1 MTQTNE
7 TASINIQEPR
17 MERYNPHAIEGKW
30 QEEWAK
36 AGLYIFRED
45 APGEKHYALTMFP
58 YPSGNLHIGH
68 WYANVAPDA
77 RARWMRMRGYNVLF
91 PMGFDAFGLPAEN
104 AAIKNNVNPATWTYS
119 NIEYMTGQF
128 QRMGTMIDWTRSF
141 ATCDPD
147 YYRWNQWFFTEF
159 FKRGLAYKKGGLVN
173 WCPKDQTVLANEQVV
188 NGACERCGTPVE
200 KRNLSQWYLKITDY
214 ADELLDFSATDMP
227 EKVRLMQTN
236 WIGKSVGAEV
246 TFQTPA
252 GPETVFTT
260 RPDTLMGATFLVLA
274 PEHSKVSDLTTDE
287 QRAEVEAY
295 VTAAGRKTDVERQQ
309 EGEKT
314 GVFTGSYATHPVTG
328 HQLPIWVADYV
339 LVTYGTGSIM
349 AVPAHDERDFAFAR
363 KFGLE
368 IKRVFET
375 PRWFMFVEEEDYS
388 LIEQAIDDLSFKYI
402 KVEDDLYL
410 ISGDFHSKDKV
421 VDRLNSISTP
431 LPSNNKK
438 SKWHHNG
445 MQYSS
450 RTALLLGT
458 NYIIFPGINN
468 NIVYAHDDYLSRL
481 KNFDWPEIELE
492 RSYPEPGEQNQFFRN
507 FPSRIGPII
516 NSGEFDGMPGGKA
529 NITAII
535 EKLEARGIAMA
546 KTTYRLRDWLVS
558 RQRYWGTPIPIVYCA
573 EHGAQ
578 PVPAEDLP
586 VRLPETVEF
595 TPTGQSPLK
604 LNTDW
609 TAATCPV
616 CGGPAERDTD
626 TMDTFVD
633 SSWYMYR
640 YLSPGNETY
649 PFDPEKAGLLPVDL
663 YTGGIEHAILH
674 LLYSRF
680 WTKVMR
686 DMGLTTQS
694 EPFAWLRNQGMIL
707 GEDGEKMSK
716 SRGNVVDPDDLVR
729 EYGADTVR
737 TYLLFIAPWELGGPW
752 DPQGINGPAKWLGRV
767 WNLYFEDHPVGPA
780 EKVTDAELRYAV
792 HATLK
797 KVSGDFE
804 RLSFNTIVA
813 ALMELTNTL
822 VKAKRA
828 PVFGTPAWA
837 EALQMFNLMLAPVV
851 PHIAEEIWTERGG
864 EGSVHTQSWP
874 AVDEQAATRDTVT
887 LGVQV
892 SGKVR
897 GEITI
902 SKTAAAEKA
911 LSAAKANADVAR
923 FIEGKTVVKEI
934 YVPGRIINIVVK

>member
-7 TASINIQEPR
+7 SSINIQEPR

-30 QEEWAK
+30 QDTWAK
-36 AGLYIFRED
+36 AGLYTFNED
-45 APGEKHYALTMFP
+45 APGEKFYALTMFP

-77 RARWMRMRGYNVLF
+77 RARWMRMRGHNVLF

-104 AAIKNNVNPATWTYS
+104 AAIKNNVDPAGWTYR

-128 QRMGTMIDWTRSF
+128 QRMGTMIDWSRAF
-141 ATCDPD
+141 ATCDPE

-214 ADELLDFSATDMP
+214 ADELLDFAQTDMP

-246 TFQTPA
+246 TFDTPA

-260 RPDTLMGATFLVLA
+260 RPDTLMGATFMVLA
-274 PEHSKVSDLTTDE
+274 PEHAKVPALTTDE
-287 QRAEVEAY
+287 QRGAVEAY
-295 VTAAGRKTDVERQQ
+295 VAAAGRKTDVERQQ

-314 GVFTGSYATHPVTG
+314 GVFTGSFATHPITG

-349 AVPAHDERDFAFAR
+349 AVPAHDERDFAFAK

-368 IKRVFET
+368 IREVIRPEGGEA
-375 PRWFMFVEEEDYS
+375 M
-388 LIEQAIDDLSFKYI
+388 ADDAAEPY
-402 KVEDDLYL
+402 VGE
-410 ISGDFHSKDKV
+410 G
-421 VDRLNSISTP
+421 
-431 LPSNNKK
+431 
-438 SKWHHNG
+438 
-445 MQYSS
+445 Q
-450 RTALLLGT
+450 
-458 NYIIFPGINN
+458 
-468 NIVYAHDDYLSRL
+468 IV
-481 KNFDWPEIELE
+481 
-492 RSYPEPGEQNQFFRN
+492 
-507 FPSRIGPII
+507 

-529 NITAII
+529 SIAVIV
-535 EKLEARGIAMA
+535 EQLEARGVAKA

-558 RQRYWGTPIPIVYCA
+558 RQRYWGTPIPIVYCP

-578 PVPAEDLP
+578 PVPAEELP
-586 VRLPETVEF
+586 VRLPDNVEF

-604 LNTDW
+604 LNTEW
-609 TAATCPV
+609 LRATCPI
-616 CGGPAERDTD
+616 CGGEAERDTD

-640 YLSPGNETY
+640 YLSPKDEAH
-649 PFDPEKAGLLPVDL
+649 PFDPAKAGMLPVDL

-729 EYGADTVR
+729 EYGTDTVR

-767 WNLYFEDHPVGPA
+767 WNLYFEESPVGPA

-792 HATLK
+792 HSTLK
-797 KVSGDFE
+797 KVGADFD

-828 PVFGTPAWA
+828 PVYGTPAWD
-837 EALQMFNLMLAPVV
+837 EALHIFNLMLAPIV

-864 EGSVHTQSWP
+864 GGSVHTQSWP
-874 AVDEQAATRDTVT
+874 AVDEQAATRDSVT

-897 GEITI
+897 GEVTI
-902 SKTAAAEKA
+902 SKTATAEEA
-911 LSAAKANADVAR
+911 LGAAKANADVAR